1 MITEWKLSQ
10 KVSAIASDN
19 AHNIVAA
26 VRAGD
31 WRFAHSIN
39 RAVGAAL
46 IHINATVTKV
56 KQVVEYFKRSSQ
68 AQTKLKEIIKQLNV
82 PDLKLKQEV
91 QTRWNST
98 YDMLKR
104 IADIKD
110 AVVTTLA
117 LIRSDKASSSEDWQ
131 IIDEAI
137 PILKIFYD
145 VTMEISAEK
154 NVTLPKVTPMYKIMS
169 NFVRGLLRSSRFFS
183 SASNSKD
190 ARNIG
195 SAA

>member
-19 AHNIVAA
+19 AHNIFAA

-31 WRFAHSIN
+31 WRHIACFAHSIN

-82 PDLKLKQEV
+82 PDLKLKQV

-104 IADIKD
+104 IVDIKD

-117 LIRSDKASSSEDWQ
+117 LIRSDLALSSEDWQ

-154 NVTLPKVTPMYKIMS
+154 NDT
-169 NFVRGLLRSSRFFS
+169 
-183 SASNSKD
+183 
-190 ARNIG
+190 
-195 SAA
+195 